1 MFDSFSI
8 LVALLVGAIFIY
20 LKDLFTPPKIKD
32 KPEIQKK
39 DFKKDTVYLYQFKR
53 LKNCPNLS
61 PFCMKIEVLC
71 RIYNIPHEIIE
82 CTTLRSRNGLLPFIE
97 LNGQH
102 YSDSDLI
109 EMRLKSHFKIPVSV
123 KVAFPDSKGLQTLP
137 GDLETLSVALS
148 KMTFFHLFHII
159 YRYKTSEN
167 AFYENVYRLL
177 DMPPYFSFLLL
188 PFIKAS
194 VGKRFRARN
203 AGAIGDFEWAE
214 LDEFL
219 RKDLEVIQNTLK
231 DQKYLFG
238 DKLTSA
244 DATVFSLL
252 ATVYYPFHTHVSDV
266 LETSFPKI
274 LEYVK
279 RVRQEVYPNDF
290 TF

>member
-8 LVALLVGAIFIY
+8 LVAVILGGIIY
-20 LKDLFTPPKIKD
+20 YLHDLFTPDKIKE

-39 DFKKDTVYLYQFKR
+39 GYKKDTVYLYQFKR

-71 RIYNIPHEIIE
+71 RIWNIPHEIIE
-82 CTTLRSRNGLLPFIE
+82 CTTMRSRNGLLPFIE

-102 YSDSDLI
+102 FSDSDLI
-109 EMRLKSHFKIPVSV
+109 EMRLKSHFKIP
-123 KVAFPDSKGLQTLP
+123 KLP
-137 GDLETLSVALS
+137 GDQETHSVALS

-167 AFYENVYRLL
+167 SFYETVYRLL
-177 DMPPYFSFLLL
+177 DMPPSLSFLYM

-203 AGAIGDFEWAE
+203 VGAIGDFEWSE

-219 RKDLEVIQNTLK
+219 HKDLEVIQDTLK

-238 DKLTSA
+238 DKLTAA

-252 ATVYYPFHTHVSDV
+252 ATVYYPFRTHITDV
-266 LETSFPKI
+266 LENDFPKL
-274 LEYVK
+274 LEYVE
-279 RVRQEVYPNDF
+279 RVKKEVYPTDF
-290 TF
+290 TC